1 MGAVKAVIVYE
12 SMFGNTKKMA
22 NQVAGGLSDAGADVT
37 VVEVAKDVPD
47 DFMGCDLLVLAAPT
61 HAMSLSRPQTRADA
75 VAKGADAAHAA
86 TGIREWLSTIHEN
99 FGSPAMRPK
108 VAVFD
113 SRVQKAR
120 HWPGSAAKRTEKIL
134 TKEGFPVVD
143 RASFYV
149 EDLVGPIIEGEQER
163 ARLWGS
169 HLVDIMQVS
178 GTVGHPGP

>member
-1 MGAVKAVIVYE
+1 MKAVIVYE

-22 NQVAGGLSDAGADVT
+22 SQVAGGLSDAGADVT
-37 VVEVAKDVPD
+37 VVEVARDVPD

-75 VAKGADAAHAA
+75 VAKGADASHAA
-86 TGIREWLSTIHEN
+86 IGIREWLASIHET
-99 FGSPAMRPK
+99 FGSASMLPK

-134 TKEGFPVVD
+134 TKEGFSVVD
-143 RASFYV
+143 RTSFYV
-149 EDLVGPIIEGEQER
+149 EDMVGPVVAGEQER

-169 HLVDIMQVS
+169 HLAELMHVS
-178 GTVGHPGP
+178 GAVGNPGS